1 MIFNLKN
8 LFHSNKN
15 NSNDL
20 KVKKISKSADTK
32 INQDN
37 STHKITNN
45 YYVNSLGESIEL
57 VPTTVTFDDG
67 STEEFFVAKKV
78 NKEKQEA

>member
-8 LFHSNKN
+8 LFHSNRN
-15 NSNDL
+15 NSKEL
-20 KVKKISKSADTK
+20 KVKKINKSADTK

-37 STHKITNN
+37 SNHKIINNN

-57 VPTTVTFDDG
+57 VSTTVTFDDG
-67 STEEFFVAKKV
+67 STEEFLVAKK
-78 NKEKQEA
+78 